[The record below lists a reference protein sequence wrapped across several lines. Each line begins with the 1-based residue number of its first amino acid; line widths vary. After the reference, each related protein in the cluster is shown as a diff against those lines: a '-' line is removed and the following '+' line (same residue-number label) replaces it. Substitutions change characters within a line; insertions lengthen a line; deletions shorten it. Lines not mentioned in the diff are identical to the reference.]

1 MLGHGNLSHIHV
13 VEMLNFS
20 QILFLKYVET
30 DRVGDRYTCTGYTF
44 SGIDKVEESIDM
56 QATLTNLHVY
66 VSGTLQI
73 Q

>member
-1 MLGHGNLSHIHV
+1 MMTKEWSTRMV
-13 VEMLNFS
+13 NFMTLPP
-20 QILFLKYVET
+20 ILFLKYVET